1 MDAMFPHCAGLD
13 IHKDS
18 VVACVRHA
26 GHNPMEQV
34 RTFGT
39 TTEQLLALGDWLTA
53 EGVTHAAM
61 ESTGVYW
68 KPVWNLLEGRV
79 QLLLAN
85 AQHMRN
91 VPGRKTD
98 VADCQWIAQLMQH
111 GLLKASFVPPAPQ
124 RQLRDLTR
132 QRSQL
137 VADRARVANRVQ
149 KVLEDANIKLA
160 SVASDVLGK
169 SGRDM
174 LDALIAGQSD
184 PAVLADLARLR
195 LRAKIPQLRAALN
208 GKIGDHH
215 RFMLKQLLRQ
225 VDDLEKQMRAYDR
238 QIAKVM
244 SPLEKKAIERLDEV
258 PGIDVHAAQV
268 ILAEIGTD
276 MSRFASDAHLAS
288 WAGLCPGNHQS
299 AGKRHS
305 GKTNNGNRWLRAMLC
320 QCAWAAGRT
329 KGTYY
334 SAQYRRLA
342 ARRGRKRAILAVAH
356 SQLVAIYHLLEGQS
370 YKELGANWFD
380 KLAPERLKNN
390 LVSRLQRM
398 GYDVTLQEK
407 PAA

>member
-1 MDAMFPHCAGLD
+1 
-13 IHKDS
+13 
-18 VVACVRHA
+18 
-26 GHNPMEQV
+26 
-34 RTFGT
+34 
-39 TTEQLLALGDWLTA
+39 
-53 EGVTHAAM
+53 
-61 ESTGVYW
+61 
-68 KPVWNLLEGRV
+68 
-79 QLLLAN
+79 
-85 AQHMRN
+85 
-91 VPGRKTD
+91 
-98 VADCQWIAQLMQH
+98 
-111 GLLKASFVPPAPQ
+111 
-124 RQLRDLTR
+124 
-132 QRSQL
+132 
-137 VADRARVANRVQ
+137 
-149 KVLEDANIKLA
+149 
-160 SVASDVLGK
+160 
-169 SGRDM
+169 
-174 LDALIAGQSD
+174 
-184 PAVLADLARLR
+184 
-195 LRAKIPQLRAALN
+195 
-208 GKIGDHH
+208 
-215 RFMLKQLLRQ
+215 
-225 VDDLEKQMRAYDR
+225 MRAYDR